1 MNRDKPIQ
9 FNIDPHTTIDHLTLA
24 VKNLEEQ
31 RDFYQKV
38 IGLTDLDRQNGSID
52 LGVAGKLIL
61 RLEHRPDGKQY
72 PRAPGLFHLAIRLPG
87 PEALGQWLKHLRHSR
102 YPLGGAGDHL
112 VSEALYL
119 TDPEGNGIE
128 IYYDRLK
135 DQWEFDE
142 NGIKMDTLAVD
153 LESLLA
159 KADDRPF
166 AGLPP
171 GSSLGHIHLRVND
184 VKKAVDFY
192 RDLLGFQVMAL
203 WPGAGFLSA
212 GGYHHHIG
220 VNMWNS
226 QGAQPAPTDSLGLI
240 SYTILL
246 AKQEARDHLLDHLD
260 RQKQVAEKSG
270 EDWVV
275 NDPSQNKIVLK
286 VADRTKLMENILGE
300 DIHN

>member
-1 MNRDKPIQ
+1 MKQEKPMP
-9 FNIDPHTTIDHLTLA
+9 FTIDSATTIGHLTLA

-31 RDFYQKV
+31 RDFYLKV
-38 IGLTDLDRQNGSID
+38 IGLTELDCKSKYVD
-52 LGVAGKLIL
+52 LGIPGKLIL
-61 RLEHRPDGKQY
+61 RLKHCPDGIQY
-72 PRAPGLFHLAIRLPG
+72 PHAPGLFHLAIRLPG
-87 PEALGQWLKHLRHSR
+87 PETLGQWLKHLRESH

-128 IYYDRLK
+128 IYYDRP
-135 DQWEFDE
+135 QEVWEYDE
-142 NGIKMDTLAVD
+142 NSIKMDTLAVD
-153 LESLLA
+153 LESLLE

-184 VKKAVDFY
+184 VKKGVEFY
-192 RDLLGFQVMAL
+192 QDSLGFQVMAL

-226 QGAQPAPTDSLGLI
+226 RGAQPAPADSLGLV

-246 AKQEARDHLLDHLD
+246 PTQKSLDHLLNQLNSLH
-260 RQKQVAEKSG
+260 QKVEKK
-270 EDWVV
+270 ENEWVLT
-275 NDPSQNKIVLK
+275 DLSQNKIVLK
-286 VADRTKLMENILGE
+286 VAEAVQIKSL
-300 DIHN
+300 

>member
-1 MNRDKPIQ
+1 MP
-9 FNIDPHTTIDHLTLA
+9 FTIDPATTIGHLTLA

-31 RDFYQKV
+31 RDFYLKV
-38 IGLTDLDRQNGSID
+38 IGLTELDCKSKYVD
-52 LGVAGKLIL
+52 LGIPGKQIL
-61 RLEHRPDGKQY
+61 RLKHCPDGLQY
-72 PRAPGLFHLAIRLPG
+72 PHAPGLFHMAIRLPG
-87 PEALGQWLKHLRHSR
+87 MGELGQWLKHLRDSK

-128 IYYDRLK
+128 IYYDRPK
-135 DQWEFDE
+135 DQWEYNE

-153 LESLLA
+153 LESLLK

-184 VKKAVDFY
+184 VKKAVEFY
-192 RDLLGFQVMAL
+192 RDVLGFQVMTL

-226 QGAQPAPTDSLGLI
+226 RGAQPAPADSLGLV

-246 AKQEARDHLLDHLD
+246 AKQEARDDLLDHLN
-260 RQKQVAEKSG
+260 RQKQEIEKSG
-270 EDWVV
+270 EDWVLK
-275 NDPSQNKIVLK
+275 DPSQNEIMLK
-286 VADRTKLMENILGE
+286 VADQTI
-300 DIHN
+300 

>member
-1 MNRDKPIQ
+1 MKQEKPIA
-9 FNIDPHTTIDHLTLA
+9 FTIDSATTVGHLTLA

-31 RDFYQKV
+31 RDFYLKV
-38 IGLTDLDRQNGSID
+38 IGLTELDCKSKYVD
-52 LGVAGKLIL
+52 LGIPGKLIL
-61 RLEHRPDGKQY
+61 RLKHCPDGKQY
-72 PRAPGLFHLAIRLPG
+72 PHAPGFFHLAIRLPG
-87 PEALGQWLKHLRHSR
+87 MGELGQWLKHLLDSK

-128 IYYDRLK
+128 IYYDRPK
-135 DQWEFDE
+135 DQWEYNE

-153 LESLLA
+153 LESLLE
-159 KADDRPF
+159 KADDRTF

-184 VKKAVDFY
+184 VKKAVEFY
-192 RDLLGFQVMAL
+192 RDVLGFQVMAL

-226 QGAQPAPTDSLGLI
+226 RGAQPAPADSLGLV

-246 AKQEARDHLLDHLD
+246 AKQEARDDLLDHLN
-260 RQKQVAEKSG
+260 RQKQEIEKSG
-270 EDWVV
+270 EDWVLK
-275 NDPSQNKIVLK
+275 DPSQNEIMLK
-286 VADRTKLMENILGE
+286 VADQTI
-300 DIHN
+300 

>member
-1 MNRDKPIQ
+1 MKQEKPMP
-9 FNIDPHTTIDHLTLA
+9 FTMDPATTIGHLNLA

-31 RDFYQKV
+31 RDFYLKV
-38 IGLTDLDRQNGSID
+38 IGLTELDCKSKYVD
-52 LGVAGKLIL
+52 LGIPGKLIL
-61 RLEHRPDGKQY
+61 RLKHCPDGIQY
-72 PRAPGLFHLAIRLPG
+72 PQAPGLFHMAIRLPG
-87 PEALGQWLKHLRHSR
+87 PEALGQWLKHLRESR

-128 IYYDRLK
+128 IYYDRPK
-135 DQWEFDE
+135 DQWEYNE

-153 LESLLA
+153 LESLLK

-166 AGLPP
+166 TGLPP
-171 GSSLGHIHLRVND
+171 GSSLGHIHLRVED
-184 VKKAVDFY
+184 VNKAVEFY
-192 RDLLGFQVMAL
+192 RDVLGFQVMAL

-226 QGAQPAPTDSLGLI
+226 RGAQPAPADSLGLV

-246 AKQEARDHLLDHLD
+246 AKQEARNDLLDHLN
-260 RQKQVAEKSG
+260 RQKQEIEKSG
-270 EDWVV
+270 EDWVLK
-275 NDPSQNKIVLK
+275 DPSQNEIMLK
-286 VADRTKLMENILGE
+286 VADQTI
-300 DIHN
+300 